1 MPVET
6 KEISVKVKADCGI
19 VDITDMVSDAVREST
34 LDNGTVT
41 VFCVGS
47 TGAITTMEYESNLSD
62 DFSEILEKLIP
73 LDRDYHHHRTWGD
86 YNGGSH
92 LRSMIVGTSLTVPF
106 VEKKLTLGTWQQI
119 VCVNFDRMEKSRKVV
134 LQMIGE

>member
-19 VDITDMVSDAVREST
+19 VDITDLVSDAVRDST